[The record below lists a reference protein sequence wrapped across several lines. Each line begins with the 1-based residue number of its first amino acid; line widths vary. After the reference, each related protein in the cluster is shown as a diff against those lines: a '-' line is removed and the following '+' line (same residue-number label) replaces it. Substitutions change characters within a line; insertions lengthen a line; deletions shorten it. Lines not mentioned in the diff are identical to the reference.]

1 MSLVR
6 MKIDGTL
13 WLKRVLGTD
22 KIRRKSK
29 EHKYLKKCM
38 NRYLRHQAKSI
49 DLSEDAINL
58 TPKKQ
63 YCGWEY

>member
-1 MSLVR
+1 
-6 MKIDGTL
+6 
-13 WLKRVLGTD
+13 
-22 KIRRKSK
+22 
-29 EHKYLKKCM
+29 M

-63 YCGWEY
+63 YLWMGILNHEIKDR